1 MEILAYASQT
11 TLNLLDVI
19 YHSALGFIT
28 NKYTHHWVIYEGIKK
43 SYLLLSTIREL
54 HYYIY
59 L

>member
-43 SYLLLSTIREL
+43 S
-54 HYYIY
+54 
-59 L
+59 